1 MQYFYAATGNACMCV
16 CVCYDKYHYAKYI
29 IVECYNLENFG
40 FFFSIIACTAVM
52 MSPDC
57 NIDMFQAA

>member
-1 MQYFYAATGNACMCV
+1 MLLLVMLVCV
-16 CVCYDKYHYAKYI
+16 CVCYDKYHCAKYI
-29 IVECYNLENFG
+29 IVEYYNFEKFG